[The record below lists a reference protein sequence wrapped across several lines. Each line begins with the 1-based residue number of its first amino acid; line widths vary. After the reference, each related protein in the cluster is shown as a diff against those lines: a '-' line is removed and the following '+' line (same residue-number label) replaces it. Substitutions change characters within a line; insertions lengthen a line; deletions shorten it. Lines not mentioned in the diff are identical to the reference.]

1 MKAASTEQMGWSQL
15 IQVVLSFGFV
25 IALMLFLS
33 FVVRRLGLEKRW
45 QTSRSHGGNI
55 VMVDS
60 MFLDAKRR
68 IVMVDMAHKRYA
80 LLLDAE
86 RAQVM
91 DIIVP
96 HDNIHGQE
104 GGEE

>member
-1 MKAASTEQMGWSQL
+1 MGWPQL
-15 IQVVLSFGFV
+15 IQIVLSFGFV

-33 FVVRRLGLEKRW
+33 FLVRRFGLEKRW
-45 QTSRSHGGNI
+45 QTSRSAGGSI
-55 VMVDS
+55 TMVDS

-68 IVMVDMAHKRYA
+68 VVIIGMANKHYA

-91 DIIVP
+91 DILP
-96 HDNIHGQE
+96 QSGT
-104 GGEE
+104 EE